1 MWNKLAEMM
10 QDASFKRLGWA
21 LFISV
26 LLHFFL
32 LGKFHL
38 LLSNNQPVM
47 HTIEARLQMP
57 ETAAKSTQAYKP
69 VAASEEAPTKPK
81 KQAKAEPDI
90 KPNIEKPESVQEL
103 LPIENTPVEDLQPQP
118 TPPEPLNLPS
128 ELDVPKSKDIGEP
141 LPASA
146 SEPQPVD
153 AGLVIN
159 ENAYQYVETEFD
171 VRTKIDGSAQGKSTI
186 TFNMVGDQY
195 QLKWLTQPSG
205 VAALF
210 IGDLLQTSAG
220 ALTKAGL
227 QPATY
232 QYQFGNKADK
242 ARLAS
247 FDWQTKKLIL
257 QTAKGTKT
265 EELPDAA
272 QDMLSFMYQFMYVS
286 PLQTMQIA
294 ITNGKKMKSYDYSF
308 EGEENINSALGELKT
323 IHIVHT
329 GSVEED
335 KTELWLA
342 VDYQYIPVKIRKTES
357 ENKVYELL
365 ATRIN
370 INRPVVD
377 IKK

>member
-38 LLSNNQPVM
+38 LLPNNQPEM
-47 HTIEARLQMP
+47 HIIEARLQMP
-57 ETAAKSTQAYKP
+57 IAAAKSSEADKP
-69 VAASEEAPTKPK
+69 VAAPEEAPTKPK

-153 AGLVIN
+153 TGLVIN

-171 VRTKIDGSAQGKSTI
+171 VRTKIDGSAQGKATI
-186 TFNMVGDQY
+186 IFNVIGDQY

-342 VDYQYIPVKIRKTES
+342 IDYQYIPVKIRKTES

>member
-10 QDASFKRLGWA
+10 QDPSFKRLGWA
-21 LFISV
+21 LCVSV

-38 LLSNNQPVM
+38 LLPNNQPVM

-57 ETAAKSTQAYKP
+57 KTAAETTEAEKP
-69 VAASEEAPTKPK
+69 VAAPEESPTKPE
-81 KQAKAEPDI
+81 KQAESDIEQPEPI
-90 KPNIEKPESVQEL
+90 HEP
-103 LPIENTPVEDLQPQP
+103 LPIENTPVEDLQPKP
-118 TPPEPLNLPS
+118 TPS
-128 ELDVPKSKDIGEP
+128 ESLEFPNESIDISEP

-146 SEPQPVD
+146 NEPQPID

-171 VRTKIDGSAQGKSTI
+171 VRTQIDGSAQGKATI

-247 FDWQTKKLIL
+247 FDWQTKKVIL

-272 QDMLSFMYQFMYVS
+272 QDILSFMYQFMYVS

-342 VDYQYIPVKIRKTES
+342 IDYQYIPVKIRKTES

>member
-10 QDASFKRLGWA
+10 QDSSFKRLGWA

-57 ETAAKSTQAYKP
+57 KAATKSSESKKSI
-69 VAASEEAPTKPK
+69 ASEEAPTKLE

-90 KPNIEKPESVQEL
+90 KPNIEKPEPIEEL
-103 LPIENTPVEDLQPQP
+103 LPIENIPVEDLQPQS

-171 VRTKIDGSAQGKSTI
+171 VRTKIDGSAQGKATI
-186 TFNMVGDQY
+186 TFNVIGDQY

-272 QDMLSFMYQFMYVS
+272 QDILSFMYQFMYVS

-342 VDYQYIPVKIRKTES
+342 IDYQYIPVKIRKTES

-365 ATRIN
+365 ATRIS

>member
-1 MWNKLAEMM
+1 MWNKLAEMI
-10 QDASFKRLGWA
+10 QDPSFKRLGWA
-21 LFISV
+21 LCISV

-32 LGKFHL
+32 LGRFHL
-38 LLSNNQPVM
+38 LLPNNQTAF

-57 ETAAKSTQAYKP
+57 KTAAKPSEAEKP
-69 VAASEEAPTKPK
+69 IAAPEETPTKQE
-81 KQAKAEPDI
+81 KQAEPDV
-90 KPNIEKPESVQEL
+90 EQPEPIPEP
-103 LPIENTPVEDLQPQP
+103 LPVENTPVEDLQPKP
-118 TPPEPLNLPS
+118 APS
-128 ELDVPKSKDIGEP
+128 ELPSKSIDISDP

-146 SEPQPVD
+146 NEPQPVD

-159 ENAYQYVETEFD
+159 ENAYQYVETDFD
-171 VRTKIDGSAQGKSTI
+171 VRTEIDGKAQGKATI
-186 TFNMVGDQY
+186 TFNLVKDNQY
-195 QLKWLTQPSG
+195 LLKWLTQPSG

-210 IGDLLQTSAG
+210 IGDLLQTSEG

-232 QYQFGNKADK
+232 LYQFANKADK
-242 ARLAS
+242 ARSAS
-247 FDWQTKKLIL
+247 FDWEEKKLIL

-265 EELPDAA
+265 EDLPDAA
-272 QDMLSFMYQFMYVS
+272 QDMLSFMYQFMYVA
-286 PLQTMQIA
+286 PLQTMKIA
-294 ITNGKKMKSYDYSF
+294 ITNGKKMKFYDYSF
-308 EGEENINSALGELKT
+308 EGEENINSALGELRT

-342 VDYQYIPVKIRKTES
+342 IDYQYIPVKIRKTES

>member
-10 QDASFKRLGWA
+10 QDSSFKRLGWA

-57 ETAAKSTQAYKP
+57 KAATKSSEPKKSI
-69 VAASEEAPTKPK
+69 ASEEAPTKPE

-103 LPIENTPVEDLQPQP
+103 LQIENIPVEDLQPQS
-118 TPPEPLNLPS
+118 TPPEPLNLLS

-153 AGLVIN
+153 TGLVIN

-186 TFNMVGDQY
+186 IFNVIGDQY

-272 QDMLSFMYQFMYVS
+272 QDILSFMYQFMYVS

-342 VDYQYIPVKIRKTES
+342 IDYQYIPVKIRKTES